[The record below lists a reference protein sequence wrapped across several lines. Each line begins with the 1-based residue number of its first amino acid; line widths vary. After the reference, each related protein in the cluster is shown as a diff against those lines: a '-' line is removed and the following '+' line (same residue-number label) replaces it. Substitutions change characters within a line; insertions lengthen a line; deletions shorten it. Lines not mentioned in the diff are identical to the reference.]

1 MKKLITL
8 FIAYAIATVGFAQR
22 YVSEVFSSVTKT
34 SNITYGKNMSI
45 LSGTP
50 DSVNLKM
57 DVYEPTGDTLT
68 KRPLIV
74 FVHTGSFLPA
84 IFNGSPTGSRNDSA
98 TVEICTRFAK
108 RGYVVA
114 NVDYRLGWN
123 PASSDLDVR
132 RGTLLCAVYRSI
144 QDVKAAV
151 RYFRKDAAATNSY
164 KIDSNKVILGGQ
176 GSGGYIAYA
185 YATLKDSAQ
194 IQLPKFISSTTNI
207 PYGFVAGMSYVNQ
220 SMLGDFDGYGGVP
233 QLNNPNNSP
242 GYGNAVQFVFNLGGA
257 MGDSSWLK
265 AGAAPMVSFHCIKD
279 PFAPFL
285 NGIVYVPGT
294 NQSVVDV
301 SGSGVVIPK
310 AIALGNE
317 ACFNPNNFTDAY
329 TNAANM
335 LNGGADGLYPF
346 LTASYEASPWE
357 WYDSTAT
364 VMACQA
370 VGKSV
375 GYADTIYAN
384 ALMTNPNMSKT
395 KAMAYIDTVMGYVNP
410 RIEKCLNLNGTGIK
424 DLTIDNSVEIFPN
437 PVAEYFTV
445 RTNLA
450 GNKIEKV
457 SLMDVTGRTLL
468 LKENINA
475 NQVTISRKNI
485 IEGLYLVVVETP
497 KGMQMK
503 KLLLQ

>member
-8 FIAYAIATVGFAQR
+8 SIAYAMATVGFAQR
-22 YVSEVFSSVTKT
+22 YVTEVFSSVTKI
-34 SNITYGKNMSI
+34 SSITYANNLSV

-50 DSVNLKM
+50 TATDLKM
-57 DVYEPTGDTLT
+57 DVYVPTGDTLS

-98 TVEICTRFAK
+98 TVEICNRFAK

-114 NVDYRLGWN
+114 NIDYRLGWDPMN
-123 PASSDLDVR
+123 SNLDGR

-151 RYFRKDAAATNSY
+151 RYFRKDAATSNTY

-194 IQLPKFISSTTNI
+194 IQLTKFISSSTI
-207 PYGFVAGMSYVNQ
+207 PQLGFAAGMPYVNQ
-220 SMLGDFDGYGGVP
+220 TMMGDFNGYGGIP
-233 QLNNPNNSP
+233 QLNNPNNSV
-242 GYGNAVQFVFNLGGA
+242 GYGNSVQFVFNLGGA
-257 MGDSSWLK
+257 MGDSSWLT

-279 PFAPFL
+279 PFAPFM
-285 NGIVYVPGT
+285 NGIVFVPGT

-301 SGSGVVIPK
+301 SGSGYVIPR

-317 ACFNPNNFTDAY
+317 ACFNPNNFSDPY
-329 TNAANM
+329 TNAANL

-346 LTASYEASPWE
+346 MTASYEASPWE
-357 WYDSTAT
+357 WFDSTAT

-375 GYADTIYAN
+375 GYADTIYFN

-410 RIEKCLNLNGTGIK
+410 RIEKCMNLNGTGIK

-437 PVAEYFTV
+437 PVTEYFSV
-445 RTNLA
+445 RTQLL

-457 SLMDVTGRTLL
+457 SVVDLTGRVVVMNDKINAQQISVSRNNLVTG
-468 LKENINA
+468 
-475 NQVTISRKNI
+475 
-485 IEGLYLVVVETP
+485 LYFVLVETT
-497 KGMQMK
+497 KGKQMK